1 MRTFF
6 SMKRGKLTSPEFLAE
21 SPNFYEWQSR
31 LNATSHPH
39 LWSCYSSLHFRAAF
53 WSPIAPA
60 CFICFIKGRQKAEG
74 DWQQAES
81 GFCSF
86 CSSLSP
92 LHSWE
97 TEALRQESGPPKVT
111 RPAEGPTGLKSH
123 ATPQHPHSARPAPNG
138 ARPWGHRPF
147 RPCPACH
154 EVIPQPDLSPHL
166 HMDHDRGVH
175 FTPSLFHSHV
185 HL

>member
-1 MRTFF
+1 MAKGIPFQAIWWPVKRIMLFKQEERRTFF

-92 LHSWE
+92 LHS
-97 TEALRQESGPPKVT
+97 RQAST
-111 RPAEGPTGLKSH
+111 RIPVIGKHRCSWKK
-123 ATPQHPHSARPAPNG
+123 ARPVTLL
-138 ARPWGHRPF
+138 WG
-147 RPCPACH
+147 
-154 EVIPQPDLSPHL
+154 L
-166 HMDHDRGVH
+166 HY
-175 FTPSLFHSHV
+175 PSLTVYCDTECRTF
-185 HL
+185 